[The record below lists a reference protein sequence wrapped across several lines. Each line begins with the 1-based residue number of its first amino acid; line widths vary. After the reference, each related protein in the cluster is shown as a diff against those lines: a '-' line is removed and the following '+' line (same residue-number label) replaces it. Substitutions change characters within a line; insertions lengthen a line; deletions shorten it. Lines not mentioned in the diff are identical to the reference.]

1 MRVAVLQSAY
11 IPWRGYFDL
20 IASVDLFVIYDDV
33 QYSKGTW
40 RNRNRVKTPS
50 GLQWITVP
58 VDVSLGQSIDSVRI
72 AQRPKPWL
80 EQHAAL
86 LKLSM
91 GTCVHYMEAME
102 VWRSAVASP
111 HELLSPLNV
120 ALLRSACDYLDI
132 GTPIVSSSNYS
143 LDGRSTDRL
152 LQLLR
157 AVGASQYISGPAG
170 DAYLDKSAFAAAGIR
185 LFYKSYDYPEYPQA
199 HGSFA
204 PAVSILDLIA
214 NCGKG
219 AKDLI
224 RSTTPDQLIVP

>member
-86 LKLSM
+86 LKLSL
-91 GTCVHYMEAME
+91 GPCPYYSDAMD
-102 VWRSAVASP
+102 VWNRAVASP
-111 HELLSPLNV
+111 FELLSPLNV
-120 ALLRSACDYLDI
+120 ALLRSACDYLDVR
-132 GTPIVSSSNYS
+132 TPIVSSCDYS

-157 AVGASQYISGPAG
+157 AVGATEYISGPAG
-170 DAYLDKSAFAAAGIR
+170 EAYLNKAAFAAAGIR
-185 LFYKSYDYPEYPQA
+185 LYYKSYDYSEYPQS
-199 HGSFA
+199 HGAFA

-214 NCGKG
+214 NCGNR

-224 RSTTPDQLIVP
+224 RSTTPDPLIVP